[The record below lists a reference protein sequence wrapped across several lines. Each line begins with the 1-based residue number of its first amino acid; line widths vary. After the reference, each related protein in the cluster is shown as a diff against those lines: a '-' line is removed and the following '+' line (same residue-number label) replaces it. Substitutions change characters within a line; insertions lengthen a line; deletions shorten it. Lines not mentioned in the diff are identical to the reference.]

1 MNLEAKKKVLRSFTY
16 GLYVLT
22 AKDGDEVAAGTVN
35 WVTQASFQPPLVA
48 VGLKRDSHLHAL
60 VERTGKLALMTL
72 AHDQKAI
79 AQDFFKPTVRE
90 GDRLNGHPFEP
101 SPTFGL
107 PLLTELPYW
116 LEAEVRHLY
125 PGGEAPGHVG
135 HGLVLRGLRPGQPP
149 LPRRGPKASPPWK
162 KRPFGAI
169 LLRIW
174 TTRPPPASTWPAS

>member
-125 PGGEAPGHVG
+125 PGGDHSLVVAEVVEAGVRREEKP
-135 HGLVLRGLRPGQPP
+135 LVMWDTGWFYGC
-149 LPRRGPKASPPWK
+149 
-162 KRPFGAI
+162 
-169 LLRIW
+169 
-174 TTRPPPASTWPAS
+174 

>member
-22 AKDGDEVAAGTVN
+22 AQDGDEVAAGTVN
-35 WVTQASFQPPLVA
+35 WVTQASFQPPLVV

-107 PLLTELPYW
+107 PLLTELPYGW
-116 LEAEVRHLY
+116 
-125 PGGEAPGHVG
+125 
-135 HGLVLRGLRPGQPP
+135 RPRCATSTRAGTTAWWWPRWW
-149 LPRRGPKASPPWK
+149 RRGYAGRRSPWSCGT
-162 KRPFGAI
+162 RAGSTGAEATAIPFAAAGA
-169 LLRIW
+169 
-174 TTRPPPASTWPAS
+174 

>member
-1 MNLEAKKKVLRSFTY
+1 M
-16 GLYVLT
+16 
-22 AKDGDEVAAGTVN
+22 
-35 WVTQASFQPPLVA
+35 
-48 VGLKRDSHLHAL
+48 GLKRDSHLHAL

-125 PGGEAPGHVG
+125 PGGDHSLVVAEVVEAGVRREEKPWSCGTRAG
-135 HGLVLRGLRPGQPP
+135 STGAEARATP